1 MKKMMGY
8 YSAGQKE
15 DVGPHTLPQKDVWR
29 KTLNRM
35 KKKSSHFL
43 STLKNKKADR
53 FDNKIIVVFGN
64 RFLKDEKEQLILL
77 LSNFLCF
84 KDFF

>member
-43 STLKNKKADR
+43 STLKNKKAD
-53 FDNKIIVVFGN
+53 I
-64 RFLKDEKEQLILL
+64 
-77 LSNFLCF
+77 
-84 KDFF
+84 

>member
-15 DVGPHTLPQKDVWR
+15 DVGPHTLTQKDVWR
-29 KTLNRM
+29 KILNRM

-43 STLKNKKADR
+43 STLKNKKAD
-53 FDNKIIVVFGN
+53 I
-64 RFLKDEKEQLILL
+64 
-77 LSNFLCF
+77 
-84 KDFF
+84 